1 MSNLNVYTD
10 GNNSTTNSIYTT
22 QNNLLLN
29 NLLKFYAQDDNM
41 DYMLRIINGESK
53 ISLRIIDWF
62 ATNYA
67 KKYYTLY
74 SIHNTGRR
82 FKVYVDYKLKLKAY
96 SKKRFDPFCR
106 WDRINV
112 PYKDDK
118 YIQTTIGQLNFF
130 KWALE
135 NDVIRYIEENYANI
149 EKDMNNRNSNAKKN
163 SMCSSIASEMSMAS
177 TTSATSFS
185 SDGDGCDGDGDG
197 DDGDDGGDS
206 GKCNIQNTNTDSS
219 IENSSLVPLSET
231 NNKTRKKRE
240 ELSIS
245 ATKSIKKEKVEIVV
259 NFN

>member
-1 MSNLNVYTD
+1 MSS
-10 GNNSTTNSIYTT
+10 STTYSNYTT
-22 QNNLLLN
+22 QNDLLLN
-29 NLLKFYAQDDNM
+29 NLLKFYEESNNM

-67 KKYYTLY
+67 KKYYTVY
-74 SIHNTGRR
+74 EIPNTERR

-106 WDRINV
+106 WDRITV
-112 PYKDDK
+112 PYKDGK

-135 NDVIRYIEENYANI
+135 NNVIHFIEENYSNI
-149 EKDMNNRNSNAKKN
+149 EKDMNNRNS
-163 SMCSSIASEMSMAS
+163 
-177 TTSATSFS
+177 TSKSKS
-185 SDGDGCDGDGDG
+185 LS
-197 DDGDDGGDS
+197 
-206 GKCNIQNTNTDSS
+206 DSS
-219 IENSSLVPLSET
+219 ISSASTESTSVDVNDVNDGDNNNNSVSAGIVT
-231 NNKTRKKRE
+231 GDINNKTRKKRE

>member
-1 MSNLNVYTD
+1 MSSSATYSN
-10 GNNSTTNSIYTT
+10 YTT
-22 QNNLLLN
+22 QNDLLLN
-29 NLLKFYAQDDNM
+29 NLLKFYEESNNM

-67 KKYYTLY
+67 KKYYTVY
-74 SIHNTGRR
+74 EIPNTERR

-106 WDRINV
+106 WDRITV
-112 PYKDDK
+112 PYKDGK

-135 NDVIRYIEENYANI
+135 NNVIHFIEENYSNI
-149 EKDMNNRNSNAKKN
+149 EKDMNNRNSTSKSK
-163 SMCSSIASEMSMAS
+163 SLSDSSVSSAS
-177 TTSATSFS
+177 TEYTSVDVNDVN
-185 SDGDGCDGDGDG
+185 DGDNNSVSAGIVTGD
-197 DDGDDGGDS
+197 
-206 GKCNIQNTNTDSS
+206 I
-219 IENSSLVPLSET
+219 

>member
-1 MSNLNVYTD
+1 MFSSANTATTYSNY
-10 GNNSTTNSIYTT
+10 ST
-22 QNNLLLN
+22 QNDLLLN
-29 NLLKFYAQDDNM
+29 NLLKFYEESNNM

-67 KKYYTLY
+67 KKYYTVY
-74 SIHNTGRR
+74 EIPNTERR

-106 WDRINV
+106 WDRITV
-112 PYKDDK
+112 PYKDGK

-135 NDVIRYIEENYANI
+135 NNVIRFIEENYLNI
-149 EKDMNNRNSNAKKN
+149 EKDMNNRNSTSKN
-163 SMCSSIASEMSMAS
+163 KSLSGSSI
-177 TTSATSFS
+177 S
-185 SDGDGCDGDGDG
+185 S
-197 DDGDDGGDS
+197 S
-206 GKCNIQNTNTDSS
+206 STDSVN
-219 IENSSLVPLSET
+219 IDTNDVNDANDGNDT
-231 NNKTRKKRE
+231 TQNGQCVGICTGDINNKTRKKRE

>member
-177 TTSATSFS
+177 TTSATSLS
-185 SDGDGCDGDGDG
+185 SDG
-197 DDGDDGGDS
+197 DGDDGGDS